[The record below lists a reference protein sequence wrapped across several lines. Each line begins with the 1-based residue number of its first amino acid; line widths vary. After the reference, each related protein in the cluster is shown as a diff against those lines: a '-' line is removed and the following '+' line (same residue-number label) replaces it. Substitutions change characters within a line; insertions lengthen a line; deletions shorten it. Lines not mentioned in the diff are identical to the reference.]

1 MRWFEALGALLAGWF
16 ERAVPAEPGQP
27 RWPEWPPAQDELGA
41 DERRRSIRD
50 VTLEQLGIAHWS
62 CHMLF

>member
-1 MRWFEALGALLAGWF
+1 MPLLQTLRAWLAGWF

-27 RWPEWPPAQDELGA
+27 RWPEWPPAQHELAA

-62 CHMLF
+62 CHTHF